1 MIDVIFQLATP
12 ITTSEPDR
20 EFIQTIDG
28 EMRDRASGTII
39 GRLSASLV
47 QVGRISDA
55 GEGLFDVMD
64 GHSSEMAQY
73 HAAFF
78 KPKGWDYKETIRR
91 QFADILSLDLLV
103 LDRAE
108 IEPPHRKHGLGLLA
122 ISRTI
127 DVFGANCALV
137 AMKPF
142 PLQFA
147 QYLDSGW
154 RAPEGVQDPTAEF
167 RIARQKLCRYWE
179 RAGFKRVSGTQF
191 WALCPGVGRPS
202 MNYLVAARDETCA
215 ADE

>member
-28 EMRDRASGTII
+28 EMRDRGSGAII
-39 GRLSASLV
+39 GRLNASLV

-55 GEGLFDVMD
+55 GENLFDVMD
-64 GHSSEMAQY
+64 GHSCEMAQY

-108 IEPPHRKHGLGLLA
+108 IEPTCRRQGLGLLA
-122 ISRTI
+122 ISRAI
-127 DVFGANCALV
+127 DVFGASCALV

-147 QYLDSGW
+147 QYLDPGW
-154 RAPEGVQDPTAEF
+154 RAPKGVQDPTAEF
-167 RIARQKLCRYWE
+167 RISRQKLCRYWE
-179 RAGFKRVSGTQF
+179 RAGFRRVSGTEF
-191 WALCPGVGRPS
+191 WALCPAVGRPS
-202 MNYLVAARDETCA
+202 LKDLAAAIDETCA
-215 ADE
+215 AGE

>member
-12 ITTSEPDR
+12 ITTSELDR

-28 EMRDRASGTII
+28 EMRDRASRAFV

-64 GHSSEMAQY
+64 AHSDEMAQY
-73 HAAFF
+73 HAALF
-78 KPKGWDYKETIRR
+78 KPKGWDYKETVRK

-108 IEPPHRKHGLGLLA
+108 IEPTYRKRGLGLLA

-147 QYLDSGW
+147 QYLDSSW
-154 RAPEGVQDPTAEF
+154 RAPECVQDPTAEF

-179 RAGFKRVSGTQF
+179 RAGFKRVSGTEF
-191 WALCPGVGRPS
+191 WALCPAVGRPS
-202 MNYLVAARDETCA
+202 LKYLAAAIDETCA